1 MRVDIANLCPF
12 LWINLENLR
21 NECLSI
27 IRNEVRNLMLCTEL
41 KIRASSKGI
50 HSVEIE
56 GSKLMMKRNDEF
68 ILIEGKFPR
77 INTNKNEERLKKAVD
92 LLKKF

>member
-1 MRVDIANLCPF
+1 MH
-12 LWINLENLR
+12 
-21 NECLSI
+21 
-27 IRNEVRNLMLCTEL
+27 
-41 KIRASSKGI
+41 RAQNQSFIEKNSFN
-50 HSVEIE
+50 EIE